1 MPETTETELIRE
13 ATEIFLSLRDNPDD
27 PVLQGRRDAFVSRGD
42 AERSAYAK
50 MLQVWK
56 VTDPGTA
63 TGPSKLPSVMLAA
76 VLATGAFFAYEPMRV
91 SFLADLRTDRT
102 TTTAQLASGDQI
114 MLDASSALI
123 DETHGDTRDVTLL
136 QGAAFFDVQTSD
148 MPFSVTAGELRVE
161 VTGTS
166 FEVAQFDD
174 ATLVS
179 VTEGFVRVSIDAQSW
194 QLSAGD
200 QLNWDKAAGVRLSQ
214 VEAEAIAAWRGNV
227 LLSDAMTFAQ
237 IASVLE
243 RRMPGGIFI
252 TSPDLAGTPVVGTFD
267 LSDPIASLKL
277 LAELTDARITT
288 LPYLATIISP

>member
-1 MPETTETELIRE
+1 MSETTETELIRE

-179 VTEGFVRVSIDAQSW
+179 VTEGSVRVSIDAQSW

-252 TSPDLAGTPVVGTFD
+252 TSPDLAGTTVVGTFD
-267 LSDPIASLKL
+267 LSDPVASLKL